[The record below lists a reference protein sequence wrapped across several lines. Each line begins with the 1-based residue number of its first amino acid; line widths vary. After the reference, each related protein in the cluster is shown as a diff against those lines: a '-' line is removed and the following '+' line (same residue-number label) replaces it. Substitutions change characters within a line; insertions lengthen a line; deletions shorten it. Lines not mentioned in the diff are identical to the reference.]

1 MGQTLESGKKKM
13 SENQNKKQTNICM
26 QLSGESKDFTIA
38 EDM

>member
-1 MGQTLESGKKKM
+1 MGQTLKSGKKM